1 MNQGTSQRAQ
11 IIHYSLELLPTIEE
25 ALLHMQKQ
33 LEELRLEESAVLLTD
48 VSQAIG
54 KIVHYSLPMLNESR
68 DQFMM
73 DAIIGLRESMELIA
87 DAYEDSNLAGIQDAL
102 RGRLIPAF
110 VHWRYELLK
119 SLGPAIAECCN

>member
-1 MNQGTSQRAQ
+1 MNRGTSQRAQ